1 MNAENLILKRSLVL
15 QSFAPLF
22 ILLAI
27 KHIKLD
33 TFWHLMVSFI
43 KLFSDKGLVAVSI
56 AVKNEN
62 FGSFVSYVNFDM
74 LPGSKGPAANAS
86 EWAYQVNGLS

>member
-1 MNAENLILKRSLVL
+1 MNTENLILKRSLVL

-27 KHIKLD
+27 KHIKLRL
-33 TFWHLMVSFI
+33 FWHSMVSFG
-43 KLFSDKGLVAVSI
+43 KLFADKGLVAVSI

-62 FGSFVSYVNFDM
+62 FGSFVIFTEND
-74 LPGSKGPAANAS
+74 AN
-86 EWAYQVNGLS
+86 WNI